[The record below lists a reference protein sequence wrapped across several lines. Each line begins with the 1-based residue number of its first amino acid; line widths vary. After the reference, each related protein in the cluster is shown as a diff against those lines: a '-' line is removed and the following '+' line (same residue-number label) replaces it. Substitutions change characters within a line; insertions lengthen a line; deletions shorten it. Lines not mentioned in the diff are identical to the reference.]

1 MRSRIRANPKRLI
14 SDQNNPVGCRGCELP
29 ILGSNQGGQV
39 VKQYMRAG
47 NKEDPWISAGH
58 HPAEI
63 VYGENGYAGEPH
75 DWHLDAFF
83 QECHQ

>member
-1 MRSRIRANPKRLI
+1 
-14 SDQNNPVGCRGCELP
+14 
-29 ILGSNQGGQV
+29 
-39 VKQYMRAG
+39 MRAG

-63 VYGENGYAGEPH
+63 VYGENSFAGGLTTGN
-75 DWHLDAFF
+75 LDAFF

>member
-1 MRSRIRANPKRLI
+1 
-14 SDQNNPVGCRGCELP
+14 
-29 ILGSNQGGQV
+29 
-39 VKQYMRAG
+39 MRAG

-63 VYGENGYAGEPH
+63 VYGENSYAGG
-75 DWHLDAFF
+75 WRLDAFF